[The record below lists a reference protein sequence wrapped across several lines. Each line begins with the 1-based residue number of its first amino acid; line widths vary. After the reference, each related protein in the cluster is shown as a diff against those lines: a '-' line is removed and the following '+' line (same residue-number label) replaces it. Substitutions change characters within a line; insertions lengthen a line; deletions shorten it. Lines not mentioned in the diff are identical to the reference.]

1 MIAFDPLWAFD
12 IDNIIGIVVVIL
24 FIIVP
29 AIGQLLKAAKP
40 KQPPGQGRARA
51 APRPAA
57 GRVEDEIGDFLRR
70 AAQARPAQAGPPAPR
85 PLRPAV
91 PPLMADVVHEQP
103 VEAEIV
109 AEHRRGELEST
120 ISTDQFEQRSSRLG
134 GDVVREE
141 KQLREHLHGTFD
153 HEVSDLS
160 KQASKPTGSRRKSR
174 SKARQSDAA
183 PAPAALPET
192 AAAGLAALLSNA
204 DSIRQ
209 AIVINEILTRPE
221 DRWE

>member
-1 MIAFDPLWAFD
+1 MIVFDPLWAFD
-12 IDNIIGIVVVIL
+12 VDNIIGIVVVIL

-57 GRVEDEIGDFLRR
+57 GEIEGEIGDFLRR
-70 AAQARPAQAGPPAPR
+70 AAQARPAQGGPRAPR
-85 PLRPAV
+85 PARPVV
-91 PPLMADVVHEQP
+91 PPLVADAVHEQP

-109 AEHRRGELEST
+109 GEHRRELEST
-120 ISTDQFEQRSSRLG
+120 ISTDQFDQRTSRLG
-134 GDVVREE
+134 GEVVREE
-141 KQLREHLHGTFD
+141 KQLREQVHGTFD
-153 HEVSDLS
+153 REVSELS
-160 KQASKPTGSRRKSR
+160 KRSSKPTGSRRKSR
-174 SKARQSDAA
+174 SKPRQS
-183 PAPAALPET
+183 AALPET

-209 AIVINEILTRPE
+209 AIVVNEILTRPE